1 MGAIGLVAGLQPIR
15 LAFLPRSAGGHSI
28 STQRAGGLRCCRRRG
43 TACGKAQG
51 LQKAASLRDLFFITT
66 HNQASQQKISD
77 GQFLRRQFNLNG
89 HAAKRAHGAVKARG
103 FRHFQI
109 SKKATRP
116 GAEMAGEKRLGRCG
130 TTLKYA
136 RQQPRKAFAFGCDV
150 ILGLGNAIGAF
161 NAKPREI
168 PAQISERAFMQKARD
183 VIRSE
188 GQQFAAPKANE
199 QIVEFALNALRIG
212 GGGGLSQGAV
222 AFAKRRGITR
232 QGGEGGQQMG
242 IRGSHEQT
250 AKEREKP
257 RSFGRHGIRCHIFL
271 HHGAHSGRRFL

>member
-1 MGAIGLVAGLQPIR
+1 
-15 LAFLPRSAGGHSI
+15 
-28 STQRAGGLRCCRRRG
+28 
-43 TACGKAQG
+43 
-51 LQKAASLRDLFFITT
+51 LRDLFFITT

-188 GQQFAAPKANE
+188 GQQFAAPEADE

-232 QGGEGGQQMG
+232 QGSKGGQQMG
-242 IRGSHEQT
+242 IGRGHEQT
-250 AKEREKP
+250 TKQGEKP
-257 RSFGRHGIRCHIFL
+257 RPFSHYCVRCRFSLRHGPHQGRCLLI
-271 HHGAHSGRRFL
+271 SQK